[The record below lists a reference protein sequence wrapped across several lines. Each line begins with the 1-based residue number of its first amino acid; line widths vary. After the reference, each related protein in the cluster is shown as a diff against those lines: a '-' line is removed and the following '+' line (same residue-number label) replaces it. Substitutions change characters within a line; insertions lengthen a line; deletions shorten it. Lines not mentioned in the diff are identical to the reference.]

1 LLPSISKDVK
11 KPKNPTEAKMKSTK
25 RAGRPTKQA
34 EAGTKV
40 SLGLKVTA
48 DTKSRLEEEA
58 SKSGRTQSQEAE
70 FRIERSLDRLHLLP
84 EVLELAYGTELAGLL
99 ISIAEAMNQAQ
110 LAGQITSLE
119 DHPRWSDDAFSFD
132 TVVVAAQ
139 AVFEA
144 LRPAGAIR
152 NPPETTSAK
161 LGQAMAKHVLDS
173 LADDRALPFINNAKH
188 ARSLLGP
195 GVVRRLKGKRP

>member
-1 LLPSISKDVK
+1 
-11 KPKNPTEAKMKSTK
+11 MKSAK

-48 DTKSRLEEEA
+48 ETKTRLEKEA
-58 SKSGRTQSQEAE
+58 TRSGRTQSQEAE
-70 FRIERSLDRLHLLP
+70 YRIERSFDHVALLP
-84 EVLELAYGTELAGLL
+84 DVLELAYGTELAGLL
-99 ISIAEAMNQAQ
+99 ISIAEAMNEAR
-110 LAGQITSLE
+110 LAGQIMSLE
-119 DHPRWSDDAFSFD
+119 DHQRWSDDAFSFD

-152 NPPETTSAK
+152 NTPESTSAK

-173 LADDRALPFINNAKH
+173 LAEDSAHPFINNAKH
-188 ARSLLGP
+188 ARRLLGP

>member
-1 LLPSISKDVK
+1 M
-11 KPKNPTEAKMKSTK
+11 A
-25 RAGRPTKQA
+25 
-34 EAGTKV
+34 
-40 SLGLKVTA
+40 
-48 DTKSRLEEEA
+48 TKSKRNSEQGERVHLGFRVTPEMKRRVEDA
-58 SKSGRTQSQEAE
+58 AHGSGRSISQEAE
-70 FRIERSLDRLHLLP
+70 LRLERSFEQQRLLP

-139 AVFEA
+139 AVLEA
-144 LRPAGAIR
+144 LRPAGVVR
-152 NPPETTSAK
+152 NPAETTSAK

-173 LADDRALPFINNAKH
+173 LADDRAHPFINNAKH
-188 ARSLLGP
+188 ARGLLGP
-195 GVVRRLKGKRP
+195 AVVKRLKGKRP